1 MNFWYQHRCSYPR
14 TSLVEMRLKICSKEK
29 RLSLVHLSLS
39 LLDVIQRWWVSLL
52 DIKHKWWL
60 SPSLLYQLMQ
70 GWSTSANQRNQIA
83 QMTWR
88 PLFGWAKLQAH
99 RRLKVTPAKA
109 EEGVQKLIL
118 WLSWIPEKSQ
128 EIQISTISQCFRYEE
143 AGCIRPSRFSWR
155 QERNPFTEAA
165 ERRPSQRLL
174 SRELPPHCAANQSL
188 RQMPPRGPLG
198 LYSRP
203 VLIQVQIQTQ
213 IQIQRHK
220 IAHLVLAKICG

>member
-88 PLFGWAKLQAH
+88 PLFGWGK
-99 RRLKVTPAKA
+99 TS
-109 EEGVQKLIL
+109 G
-118 WLSWIPEKSQ
+118 SQ
-128 EIQISTISQCFRYEE
+128 ETKSDTCKGWGRCPEADFMIVLNPRENPTNPDIHNFTVFRVWK
-143 AGCIRPSRFSWR
+143 G
-155 QERNPFTEAA
+155 
-165 ERRPSQRLL
+165 
-174 SRELPPHCAANQSL
+174 
-188 RQMPPRGPLG
+188 G
-198 LYSRP
+198 LYHAE
-203 VLIQVQIQTQ
+203 LI
-213 IQIQRHK
+213 
-220 IAHLVLAKICG
+220 